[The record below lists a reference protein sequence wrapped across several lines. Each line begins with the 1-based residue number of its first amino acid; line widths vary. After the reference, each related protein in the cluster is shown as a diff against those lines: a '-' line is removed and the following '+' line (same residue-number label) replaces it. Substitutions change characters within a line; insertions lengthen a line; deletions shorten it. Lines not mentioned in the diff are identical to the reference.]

1 MHPAHCLSLALMLLA
16 PLLAMDNPIRK
27 VDPSRRAELREALHG
42 VAVPHRGMSPRHL
55 APPKGGITADSSR
68 DAGPRQT
75 GSSTQYVLKGETGL
89 PTNTPTLVL
98 VVGAAGT
105 PDYATNF
112 QHQAAL
118 WTAAADKA
126 RARLIPIGT
135 DPAPN
140 GTDLE
145 RLRQTLTSETTNGV
159 APLWIVMIGHGT
171 FDGKEAR
178 HNLRGPDLT
187 ATDLADWLKPC
198 PRPLIVVNTTSA
210 SAPFLARL
218 SATNRVVLTAT
229 RSGHEHNFARLG
241 DFLAEAILAPESD
254 LDQDGQTSLLEA
266 FLTASHRVAEWYNTE
281 GRLATEHALIDDNGD
296 GRGTP
301 FEWFRGVRAIK
312 QAHSGAAVDGAR
324 AHQIHLVPSPRESS
338 LTPESRARRDA
349 LELELF
355 RLRDAKS
362 KLNEDDYY
370 RQLEVLLLEL
380 ARLQA
385 ATP

>member
-1 MHPAHCLSLALMLLA
+1 
-16 PLLAMDNPIRK
+16 MDI
-27 VDPSRRAELREALHG
+27 
-42 VAVPHRGMSPRHL
+42 
-55 APPKGGITADSSR
+55 
-68 DAGPRQT
+68 
-75 GSSTQYVLKGETGL
+75 
-89 PTNTPTLVL
+89 PTNSPTLVL
-98 VVGAAGT
+98 VIGAAGA

-126 RARLIPIGT
+126 RARIIPIGAE
-135 DPAPN
+135 PAPN

-145 RLRQTLTSETTNGV
+145 RLRQTLATETTNGL

-198 PRPLIVVNTTSA
+198 PRPLVVVNTTSS

-218 SATNRVVLTAT
+218 SATNRVVVTAT
-229 RSGHEHNFARLG
+229 RSRHEQNFARLG

-266 FLTASHRVAEWYNTE
+266 FLAASHRVAEWYKTQ

-312 QAHSGAAVDGAR
+312 QADSGAAVDGAR
-324 AHQIHLVPSPRESS
+324 AHQIHLLPSPQEST

-349 LELELF
+349 LELDLF

-370 RQLEVLLLEL
+370 RQLERLLLEL
-380 ARLQA
+380 ARLQVTA
-385 ATP
+385 P

>member
-1 MHPAHCLSLALMLLA
+1 MTTPCLRCNPHPRPPIPWLPPTLCLHLALILL
-16 PLLAMDNPIRK
+16 PSLL
-27 VDPSRRAELREALHG
+27 
-42 VAVPHRGMSPRHL
+42 
-55 APPKGGITADSSR
+55 GINI
-68 DAGPRQT
+68 
-75 GSSTQYVLKGETGL
+75 

-98 VVGAAGT
+98 VVGAAGA

-145 RLRQTLTSETTNGV
+145 RLRQTLTSEATNGV
-159 APLWIVMIGHGT
+159 APLRIVMIGHGT

-187 ATDLADWLKPC
+187 ATDLADWLEPC
-198 PRPLIVVNTTSA
+198 PRPLIFVNTTSA

-218 SATNRVVLTAT
+218 SATNRVVVTAT

-241 DFLAEAILAPESD
+241 DFLAEAILASESD

-266 FLTASHRVAEWYNTE
+266 FLTASHRVAEWYKTE

-312 QAHSGAAVDGAR
+312 QAHSGTAVDGAR
-324 AHQIHLVPSPRESS
+324 AHQMHLLPSPRESS

-362 KLNEDDYY
+362 ELNEDDYY

-385 ATP
+385 AAP